1 MGTLD
6 GLYVG
11 EFPLSLLSIIFKYP
25 VPAFKNNIIVG
36 CQLRVNNRNRTDILS
51 SEIVF
56 PLNYVD
62 ICAFFLTSSHSWKE
76 AQCTN
81 LFFRHPLLF
90 LVAGIR
96 VQPNKPFTVPDE
108 VLSFKRDLNS
118 ENFAILQKKEGFSS
132 FNEFTLLVLTAR

>member
-1 MGTLD
+1 MGTFD
-6 GLYVG
+6 SLYLG
-11 EFPLSLLSIIFKYP
+11 EFPLSLLLIIFKYS

-36 CQLRVNNRNRTDILS
+36 CQLRANNRNRTYKLS

-56 PLNYVD
+56 PLNYIG

-90 LVAGIR
+90 SGGCSRPTKQTIYSPRQSSVVFFNPRI
-96 VQPNKPFTVPDE
+96 
-108 VLSFKRDLNS
+108 
-118 ENFAILQKKEGFSS
+118 QK
-132 FNEFTLLVLTAR
+132 